1 MQKALT
7 DAFIAK
13 LAAPSKGRIEVSDT
27 RCTGLTLRVTNNGVK
42 SWSFRFRAKGAS
54 APSRVTLGIYPD
66 LGLGKAR
73 EQASAMRSTVASGG
87 DPAQHKREERGGAKT
102 FGVLADRYM
111 KEHAY
116 RHKRP
121 ASAAA
126 DRRNLE
132 KHILPKWRNR
142 PYASIHRGDV
152 IELVE
157 GLVQRGT
164 PPLPTGSALI
174 SKIFSFAIDASLRG
188 DHPCHRLKK
197 RGAERAGARI
207 LSDPE
212 ISLFWNGIVTPPPLR
227 WTGLGLRLALLTGA
241 RISEVAG
248 LSRSELRDIEEPGE
262 RRLAATGARTKNGR
276 DHFIPLAPLAR
287 ETVVDLLAL
296 SVPMRPIFSHAL

>member
-13 LAAPSKGRIEVSDT
+13 LAAPSKGRIEVSDA
-27 RCTGLTLRVTNNGVK
+27 RCTGLTLRVTTNGVK

-54 APSRVTLGIYPD
+54 APSRVTLGTYPD

-73 EQASAMRSTVASGG
+73 EQASAMRSTVAVGG

-157 GLVQRGT
+157 GLIQRGT
-164 PPLPTGSALI
+164 QTLANRVQALI
-174 SKIFSFAIDASLRG
+174 SKIFSFAIDASLRV

-197 RGAERAGARI
+197 RGAERAGTRV
-207 LSDPE
+207 LSDAE
-212 ISLFWNGIVTPPPLR
+212 ISLFWNGIVTPPHR
-227 WTGLGLRLALLTGA
+227 ALDRPRAAA
-241 RISEVAG
+241 RA
-248 LSRSELRDIEEPGE
+248 LDRRSRQ
-262 RRLAATGARTKNGR
+262 
-276 DHFIPLAPLAR
+276 
-287 ETVVDLLAL
+287 
-296 SVPMRPIFSHAL
+296 

>member
-27 RCTGLTLRVTNNGVK
+27 RCTGLTLRVTTNGVK

-73 EQASAMRSTVASGG
+73 EQASAMRSTVAMGG

-102 FGVLADRYM
+102 FGALADRYM

-157 GLVQRGT
+157 GLIQRGT
-164 PPLPTGSALI
+164 PNAGQP
-174 SKIFSFAIDASLRG
+174 
-188 DHPCHRLKK
+188 
-197 RGAERAGARI
+197 GAG
-207 LSDPE
+207 
-212 ISLFWNGIVTPPPLR
+212 
-227 WTGLGLRLALLTGA
+227 
-241 RISEVAG
+241 
-248 LSRSELRDIEEPGE
+248 
-262 RRLAATGARTKNGR
+262 
-276 DHFIPLAPLAR
+276 
-287 ETVVDLLAL
+287 VDLEDLQF
-296 SVPMRPIFSHAL
+296 RH

>member
-13 LAAPSKGRIEVSDT
+13 LTAPSRGRIEVSDA
-27 RCTGLTLRVTNNGVK
+27 RCTGLTLRVTTNGVK
-42 SWSFRFRAKGAS
+42 SWSFRFRARGAS

-73 EQASAMRSTVASGG
+73 EQASAMRSTVAGGG
-87 DPAQHKREERGGAKT
+87 DPAQHRREQRGGGKT
-102 FGVLADRYM
+102 FAALADRYM

-152 IELVE
+152 IEL
-157 GLVQRGT
+157 
-164 PPLPTGSALI
+164 
-174 SKIFSFAIDASLRG
+174 
-188 DHPCHRLKK
+188 
-197 RGAERAGARI
+197 
-207 LSDPE
+207 
-212 ISLFWNGIVTPPPLR
+212 
-227 WTGLGLRLALLTGA
+227 
-241 RISEVAG
+241 
-248 LSRSELRDIEEPGE
+248 SRD
-262 RRLAATGARTKNGR
+262 
-276 DHFIPLAPLAR
+276 
-287 ETVVDLLAL
+287 
-296 SVPMRPIFSHAL
+296 